1 MKFLD
6 KNGLSEFLKG
16 LKNILGLK
24 DRLDASMTAR
34 RTYLLE
40 IDYERDLVFN
50 TDVVVGNNT
59 AQLNVGLLNEMILE

>member
-1 MKFLD
+1 MEFLD
-6 KNGLSEFLKG
+6 KTGLSEFLKG

-24 DRLDASMTAR
+24 DKLDASMTAR

-40 IDYERDLVFN
+40 IDYEQDLAFN

>member
-6 KNGLSEFLKG
+6 KNGLKEFLKG

-24 DRLDASMTAR
+24 YKLDASMTAR

-40 IDYERDLVFN
+40 IDYEQDLAFN
-50 TDVVVGNNT
+50 VDWIIGNNSS
-59 AQLNVGLLNEMILE
+59 ALDEGRLDEMILM

>member
-6 KNGLSEFLKG
+6 KNGLKEFLKG

-24 DRLDASMTAR
+24 DKLDASMTAR

-40 IDYERDLVFN
+40 IDYEQDLAFN
-50 TDVVVGNNT
+50 VDWIIGNNSS
-59 AQLNVGLLNEMILE
+59 ALDEGRLDEMILM

>member
-6 KNGLSEFLKG
+6 KNGLKEFLKG

-24 DRLDASMTAR
+24 DELDASMTAR

-40 IDYERDLVFN
+40 IDYEQDLAFLNSAELN
-50 TDVVVGNNT
+50 T
-59 AQLNVGLLNEMILE
+59 GLLDEIILQ

>member
-6 KNGLSEFLKG
+6 KTGLNEFLKG

-24 DRLDASMTAR
+24 DKLNASMTAR

-40 IDYERDLVFN
+40 IDYERDLAFN
-50 TDVVVGNNT
+50 TDAIVGNNSS
-59 AQLNVGLLNEMILE
+59 QLDVGLLNEMILE

>member
-6 KNGLSEFLKG
+6 KTGLSEFLKG

-24 DRLDASMTAR
+24 DKLDASMTAR

-40 IDYERDLVFN
+40 IDYEQDLYFN
-50 TDVVVGNNT
+50 SMFN
-59 AQLNVGLLNEMILE
+59 A

>member
-6 KNGLSEFLKG
+6 KNGLKEFLKG

-24 DRLDASMTAR
+24 DKLDASMTAR

-40 IDYERDLVFN
+40 IDYERDLSFN
-50 TDVVVGNNT
+50 ANT
-59 AQLNVGLLNEMILE
+59 VLGQVSSVLDDGILDTMILE